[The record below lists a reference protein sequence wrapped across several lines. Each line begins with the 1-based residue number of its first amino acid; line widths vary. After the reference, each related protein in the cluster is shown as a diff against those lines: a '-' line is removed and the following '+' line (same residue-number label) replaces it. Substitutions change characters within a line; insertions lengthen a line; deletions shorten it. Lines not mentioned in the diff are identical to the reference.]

1 METNLMI
8 ILGIG
13 LSLVLLTIIG
23 IILIKFSKKKKIVLS
38 PEEERIENDKIFK
51 IRGILNDGLNAM
63 VDSDPKRAAYNYE
76 FAVSI
81 YKSLKN
87 RDLKIEQ
94 GLSELYRMLPKR
106 G

>member
-1 METNLMI
+1 METNIMI

-13 LSLVLLTIIG
+13 ISLVLLIIIG
-23 IILIKFSKKKKIVLS
+23 IILMKFSKKKKIVLS

-51 IRGILNDGLNAM
+51 IRGIINDGLNAM
-63 VDSDPKRAAYNYE
+63 MDSDPKRAVYNYE